1 VLHCVGTGEDAPRPM
16 KEDFVRFALVLAGG
30 SGTRLW
36 PMSRRGL
43 PKQLIPFV
51 GGKSLLELALDRL
64 DGLAE
69 PGMRYVCAAEEMR
82 HAVRAMVPAIPDEQ
96 YIGEPTGRDTLA
108 ALALSAEVIRLSDPD
123 AVIGV
128 FPADQ
133 VIEPVDEFRRTLE
146 AGFRLVESD
155 PRLLLTFG
163 ITPTRPATGYGYL
176 ELGTSLAP
184 GSRAVTRFREKPDAE
199 NAARFL
205 AAGPDQFLWNSGMFA
220 WKAST
225 FLSCVQKYQPELAS
239 GIKAIASAWGTP
251 RRVRTLAEVYPGLK
265 RISVDF
271 GVMEPAS
278 VDPQVQVAA
287 LPMGLDW
294 KDVGSWQSFAEIC
307 PTDEAGNARGAGRQ
321 LFVDSTGTL
330 ATSSDPQH
338 LVAALGCEDLLIVH
352 TPNVTLV
359 CRRDRAEDV
368 KKLQER
374 VARELGEPYV

>member
-1 VLHCVGTGEDAPRPM
+1 MPRPV
-16 KEDFVRFALVLAGG
+16 EEGSVRFTLVLAGG

-43 PKQLIPFV
+43 PKQLIPLV

-64 DGLAE
+64 DGLAG

-82 HAVRAMVPAIPDEQ
+82 PAVRAMVPAIPDEQ
-96 YIGEPTGRDTLA
+96 YVGEPVGRDTLA
-108 ALALSAEVIRLSDPD
+108 ALALSAEVIRLRDPD

-176 ELGTSLAP
+176 ELGRPLAA
-184 GSRAVTRFREKPDAE
+184 GARAVARFREKPDAE
-199 NAARFL
+199 NAARFIAL
-205 AAGPDQFLWNSGMFA
+205 GSDRFLWNSGMFA

-225 FLSCVQKYQPELAS
+225 FLSCVRTYQPDLAA
-239 GIKAIASAWGTP
+239 GISLVAAAWATP
-251 RRVRTLAEVYPGLK
+251 RRVQTLAEVYPGLK

-278 VDPQVQVAA
+278 VDTRVQVAA
-287 LPMGLDW
+287 LPMRLDW

-307 PTDEAGNARGAGRQ
+307 PTDEAGNARGTGRQ
-321 LFVDSTGTL
+321 VFVDSTHTL
-330 ATSSDPQH
+330 AVSSDPQH

-352 TPNVTLV
+352 TPSATLV